1 MQRNA
6 CNVCSVPVIRHRGR
20 SRWIDDDGV
29 TRDSR
34 PEVQI
39 EIPTVCKF
47 FFSFFLSNILVIL
60 YTRYFR
66 SRDRNY
72 SFKAKLKRVKKSPF
86 YDLPKTGDRYF
97 LYHTCSR
104 ESIAQ
109 PNSSRPNVHLYRSGA
124 YLYIHEWG
132 CRELMRD
139 RKGRESCVTRR
150 HNYREYGYTRVLYI
164 MNFKSVQLL
173 RATLPLS
180 LSLFDEIGRKVMVG
194 V

>member
-1 MQRNA
+1 MLCTRYPPSWEKSLDRRRRRNTRF
-6 CNVCSVPVIRHRGR
+6 STRGPDR
-20 SRWIDDDGV
+20 NSNRL
-29 TRDSR
+29 
-34 PEVQI
+34 QI
-39 EIPTVCKF
+39 FLF
-47 FFSFFLSNILVIL
+47 FFPFKYPCNTLHSIFSIETSFE
-60 YTRYFR
+60 
-66 SRDRNY
+66 
-72 SFKAKLKRVKKSPF
+72 AKLKRVKKSPF

-109 PNSSRPNVHLYRSGA
+109 PNSSRPNVHLYRSSA

>member
-1 MQRNA
+1 M
-6 CNVCSVPVIRHRGR
+6 CSVPVIRHRGR
-20 SRWIDDDGV
+20 NRWIDDDGV

-34 PEVQI
+34 PKVQI

-47 FFSFFLSNILVIL
+47 FFFPFKYPCNTLHSIFSIETSFE
-60 YTRYFR
+60 
-66 SRDRNY
+66 
-72 SFKAKLKRVKKSPF
+72 AKLKRVKKSPF

-109 PNSSRPNVHLYRSGA
+109 PNSSRPNVHLYRSSA